1 MMEHKE
7 QTFYADCMVGIQ
19 PYGGIKITGM
29 ISVCDVISGGYP
41 FLEAILSIMPIVDE
55 FLIADGGSKDGT
67 YLWLE
72 KLRDV
77 FPKIKLYKIPWFK
90 SDYWEGLDN
99 SLNILIRKASGDWIF
114 ESSGDNLWHEK
125 DLPKIRQVI
134 NTAHA
139 GGYNSI
145 RHPCWDCSWTTIGS
159 YVYRNVRIVRNMPG
173 LTSRWGG
180 DDFQLWDNV
189 SPKEGQTAH
198 NVQPELKID
207 IPFYHMH
214 RMFPRNILTAE
225 EKLATF
231 LAVKNTE
238 RLDIWNMNKKR
249 DWNSASPPL
258 ESNVLSCLPALIKGL
273 SQDLEYRVREELFNK
288 DWLKKITGLE
298 Y

>member
-1 MMEHKE
+1 MQGHKE
-7 QTFYADCMVGIQ
+7 QAFYADCMVGIP
-19 PYGGIKITGM
+19 PYDKIKITGI
-29 ISVCDVISGGYP
+29 ISVCDVIAGGYP
-41 FLEAILSIMPIVDE
+41 FLEAILTIMPIVDE
-55 FLIADGGSKDGT
+55 FLIADGGSKDDT
-67 YLWLE
+67 CLWLE
-72 KLRDV
+72 RLKAV
-77 FPKIKLYKIPWFK
+77 FPKVKLYRIPWFK

-99 SLNILIRKASGDWIF
+99 SLDTLIREASGDWIF

-125 DLPKIRQVI
+125 DLLRVRQVI

-139 GGYNSI
+139 GNYNSI
-145 RHPCWDCSWTTIGS
+145 RHPNFTCSWVSIGS

-180 DDFQLWDNV
+180 DDFQLGDNR

-198 NVQPELKID
+198 NVQPELEMD
-207 IPFYHMH
+207 IPFYHIH

-238 RLDIWNMNKKR
+238 RLDAWNRNKERNLDFVK
-249 DWNSASPPL
+249 PPP
-258 ESNVLSCLPALIKGL
+258 EDKVLSCLPALIKGL
-273 SQDLEYRVREELFNK
+273 SQDLEYRVREELFDKN
-288 DWLKKITGLE
+288 WLKKMTGLE